1 MGNLMDF
8 ENIDKKKIVIGA
20 VILVLFF
27 VLVSL
32 LNSFIRN
39 HNDKKALEQ
48 AIVALGEKVYQEGY
62 YDNLKKE
69 PKEYEKEGI
78 KITLNDMFK
87 IVDLNSG
94 DYFYNR
100 KTNRA
105 CDINNSYVKIFPE
118 SPYGVKDYRI
128 SFVLDCGY

>member
-1 MGNLMDF
+1 MEKKVGNFMDF
-8 ENIDKKKIVIGA
+8 DNIFDVFKENRKKIIIGA

-69 PKEYEKEGI
+69 PKE
-78 KITLNDMFK
+78 
-87 IVDLNSG
+87 
-94 DYFYNR
+94 
-100 KTNRA
+100 
-105 CDINNSYVKIFPE
+105 
-118 SPYGVKDYRI
+118 
-128 SFVLDCGY
+128 

>member
-8 ENIDKKKIVIGA
+8 ENIDKKKIIIGA

-27 VLVSL
+27 VLISL

-48 AIVALGEKVYQEGY
+48 AIVALGEKVYQDGY
-62 YDNLKKE
+62 YGNLKKE

-100 KTNRA
+100 KTNKA
-105 CDINNSYVKIFPE
+105 CNINNSYVKIYPK
-118 SPYGVKDYRI
+118 SPYGVKDYELD
-128 SFVLDCGY
+128 FVLDCGY